1 MSNTLSISLQNDK
14 AELTK
19 VNRALTEFL
28 TPKELSP
35 RINNAVNLV
44 IEELLMNIVQYSF
57 EDEDV
62 HTIKLDVEV
71 DTERIAITLTDDGV
85 EFNPIALPKPDRS
98 RPAMERIENGL
109 GINLV
114 RRIRKAME
122 YRRADGKNILKIWI
136 DR

>member
-1 MSNTLSISLQNDK
+1 MSNKLSISLQNDK

-19 VNRALTEFL
+19 VNRELTEFL
-28 TPKELSP
+28 TPIELSP

-71 DTERIAITLTDDGV
+71 DTERIAITFTDDGV
-85 EFNPIALPKPDRS
+85 EFNPLDLPRPDRS
-98 RPAMERIENGL
+98 RPAMERIETGL

-122 YRRADGKNILKIWI
+122 YQRADGKNILKIWI

>member
-1 MSNTLSISLQNDK
+1 MSNKLSISLQNDK

-19 VNRALTEFL
+19 VNRELTEFL
-28 TPKELSP
+28 TPIELSP

-62 HTIKLDVEV
+62 HTIKLDVEA
-71 DTERIAITLTDDGV
+71 DTERIAITFTDDGV
-85 EFNPIALPKPDRS
+85 EFNPLDLPRPDRS
-98 RPAMERIENGL
+98 RPAMERIETGL

-122 YRRADGKNILKIWI
+122 YQRADGKNILKIWI